1 MKHKLNFL
9 EVNVLGTEMERVGR
23 ACEYNERTNDKSLRV
38 QTCEL
43 LKSMHRNKSSEAS
56 GGLMVMDRRKGWT
69 EEFRI
74 SRKP

>member
-1 MKHKLNFL
+1 MKNKLNSL

-23 ACEYNERTNDKSLRV
+23 ACECNERTNDKSLKV

-43 LKSMHRNKSSEAS
+43 LKSMHRNKSSETF
-56 GGLMVMDRRKGWT
+56 GKLVVMDRRKGWT